1 MKDFELDSKEATI
14 IKNAL
19 PIDQIVE
26 VLAIQ
31 LNRDFYTVKLQ
42 SRSKSGVAKIRCNLI
57 SDLQGPQHEAY
68 LNAELKQTLRDAIN
82 SIN

>member
-26 VLAIQ
+26 VLAIR
-31 LNRDFYTVKLQ
+31 LNCDFYTVKLQ
-42 SRSKSGVAKIRCNLI
+42 SRSKICIAKIRCNLI
-57 SDLQGPQHEAY
+57 SELQRPQHEAY
-68 LNAELKQTLRDAIN
+68 LDAELKQTLRDGID
-82 SIN
+82 SID